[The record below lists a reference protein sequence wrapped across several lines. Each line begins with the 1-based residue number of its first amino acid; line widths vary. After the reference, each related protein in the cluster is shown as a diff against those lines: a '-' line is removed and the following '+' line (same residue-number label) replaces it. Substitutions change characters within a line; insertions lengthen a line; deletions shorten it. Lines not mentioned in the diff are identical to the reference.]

1 MTFISHAIE
10 VALTRL
16 TEELIAHHANC
27 ADTVVCAQGRFYR
40 AEVRLE
46 PIKAQELAQHLA
58 E

>member
-16 TEELIAHHANC
+16 TEELIANHTHR
-27 ADTVVCAQGRFYR
+27 ADTVVCAQGKFYR
-40 AEVRLE
+40 AEVRLV
-46 PIKAQELAQHLA
+46 PIKTNELVQHLA

>member
-16 TEELIAHHANC
+16 TEELIANHAYC
-27 ADTVVCAQGRFYR
+27 AETVVCAQGRFYR

-46 PIKAQELAQHLA
+46 PIKAHELSQHLA

>member
-10 VALTRL
+10 VALMRL
-16 TEELIAHHANC
+16 TEELIANHAHC

-40 AEVRLE
+40 AEIRLE
-46 PIKAQELAQHLA
+46 PIKAHELSQHLA

>member
-16 TEELIAHHANC
+16 TEELIANHAHC